1 MKNSIENVCDATN
14 TSASAKDFNNQQP
27 IAIVGMGCRFPGGS
41 ADPQIFWDNLL
52 NGKDCIIDVPEH
64 RWDVNRFYDADRE
77 KPGKMYVK
85 SGGFLQERIDEFDA
99 LFFGVSPREAVSL
112 DPQQRILMEVS
123 WEALEDAGIDPDALA
138 GTDTGVFVG
147 GFMLDNK
154 LTQLNPLN
162 RHTISSNTAVGMTL
176 AMLSNRISYIYD
188 LRGPSI
194 SIDTAC
200 SSSLVALDQA
210 CNSMWAG
217 NINLALVGGANI
229 MHRPEIFIGMCKGG
243 FLAPDGRSKS
253 FDERG
258 DGYGRG
264 EGAGIVVLKP
274 LADAER
280 DGDQIYAV
288 IRATGCNQDGH
299 TDGIT
304 VPNPDAQQTLIRK
317 VSEKANVALHDIN
330 YFEAHGTGTSLGDP
344 IEMSAIGGTVGQAR
358 NANET
363 CIVGSVKGNIGH
375 LEAASGIAAVIK
387 SALCLKYEKIPPQAN
402 LITLNSRI
410 PFAELQ
416 LSVPRKVETLSGKN
430 NDLFSGINS
439 FGYGGTN
446 ACAILQNYKEK
457 SDNENENAFITDKK
471 FILPLSAKSKPAL
484 LALVKNYRDIIAQDT
499 FNNLS
504 DLTYSAGARRS
515 HLSHRASFKA
525 KTKEELLEKLDQ
537 YVTQTTDEA
546 IVETQVSEKRNKLV
560 FVFTGMGPQWW
571 NMGCELMQTEPVFLA
586 SVKRA
591 DVIFQKISGWSI
603 LSEMMKPEAESIIT
617 ETQIAQPANF
627 VLQSALVDLWRSW
640 GIEPA
645 AVIGHSVGEVT
656 TAYVSGILTL
666 EEALLVSFHRS
677 RIQKKAA
684 NKGSMLAVALTE
696 TDAKAIIAPYA
707 EKVSIA
713 AINGPTAITLAGD
726 ESALDVISQQ
736 LTTKDIFNRLLQVEV
751 AYHSP
756 TMDPLLDEIRTSL
769 ASLAP
774 ANAKL
779 PSYSTVTGEQI
790 LASAFDAEYWCKN
803 VREPV
808 YFFRALEAMIK
819 DGYEDFLEIGPHP
832 VLSSSIKECFS
843 KHKLNGFLTTSLK
856 RKAGE
861 QDTIKRA
868 VAELYGHGY
877 AFNWSEL
884 ASNTFIVDED
894 ELHCRALTPK
904 FMRLPTYP
912 WQRERYWNDA
922 ESSLTDRIG
931 QTITHAALGAKQEGP
946 DCAWLSQ
953 INQNYFNFLPDHQVE
968 DLMILAGA
976 TYVEA
981 GLAVHK
987 SLTGSDA
994 CLISDLSLHNALVI
1008 DRDAEPLM
1016 RTLYNEQDHSYSIH
1030 SYNVQD
1036 KNQHKLHATGKIEAL
1051 TLQNYK
1057 TIEIDNIKKRSE
1069 QHLKADTIYAEL
1081 TARGLQYGSYFQGI
1095 EQLWRKN
1102 GEVLARIVAND
1113 GLNLPA
1119 ENYQLHPT
1127 LLDAC
1132 FQSLI
1137 STLPEDSDFSKQVY
1151 IPVNIRQL
1159 RHYQKVGDT
1168 FYCYGTLSHISG
1180 ESITGDIILCD
1191 DAGNILVELRGL
1203 RCQALRAT
1211 HQKTIADADSWTY
1224 QPSWCELEK
1233 LSADDTPQ
1241 NDPENKKHYLLFL
1254 NDDHFSKT
1262 LLKVF
1267 YVQAHHNVTVVY
1279 PGHRFEVL
1287 GDNAFSLDGTNK
1299 AHLTQLFQEYVNHKS
1314 SVPTHIIYAWS
1325 MMQDPLDPIN
1335 LSGTQVL
1342 LDVIKHAEGS
1352 SKINKT
1358 RLYILTQNA
1367 NKVLATDSVEGFQQ
1381 SPAIGLGR
1389 VAAVELPEIQCTLI
1403 DVGNDLSIKTAR
1415 LVTLECQHNSPELE
1429 LAFRNYSRYAY
1440 RLINTP
1446 LQEAYKP
1453 HYVTPNADQA
1463 FVLATQGT
1471 VTATTQSFQMSERH
1485 YPNTNEIELQI
1496 LAVALQSHELKE
1508 HDLRE
1513 VSARVVRIG
1522 EGVNG
1527 YEIGEDIIAC
1537 YQGQLTNFVTLPEN
1551 ELLAAKK
1558 PAHWSPTEAA
1568 PALAAFSM
1576 AYAALIDFAHTDAS
1590 QSLLI
1595 IGADTPVG
1603 QAAKQ
1608 QADLKNCDYFQVCID
1623 AKNNSQC
1630 KTSHAAPFELDSASL
1645 TEDLLQAI
1653 YRKGHIDGFDVIIN
1667 AAGNAAN
1674 LQIDELLAPHGKY
1687 IAITDNHQ
1695 SSDANKSNAGN
1706 IQLSATKTQ
1715 LQLNSTALFY
1725 PSCCCRVKKL
1735 LDHVGTQL
1743 SSTTHEGIS
1752 TPIITAAN
1760 FSPTQVDEN
1769 KQPVVLTLSDVNGLQ
1784 VIAKNSAS
1792 FAIKDDA
1799 TYLITG
1805 GFGGFGLG
1813 MAQWLVDQ
1821 GAKHLVLVSRSGASS
1836 HEARTAVAELV
1847 ANGAHVKV
1855 AAIDIADEI
1864 GLQNLLIDIKQSM
1877 PPLRGIFHAA
1887 GVLDDRELLTMN
1899 NVSLQKVMQPKALGA
1914 WNLHYFTKHIALDCF
1929 VLYSSI
1935 SALIGNRNQGNYVA
1949 ANLFLDALAH
1959 YRHAQGMAATS
1970 INWGALADVGMA
1982 ANNPSVIGHLAQVG
1996 INAFTQEQALE
2007 AFARLLNAPV
2017 AQVGIFDVD
2026 WQRWKKFEPAG
2037 QGLRFS
2043 ELAGNDTNEQSDGD
2057 SWANLI
2063 AQGNEALLAAL
2074 TSKLSELVSGTL
2086 KLSATQIDVLT
2097 PINKF
2102 GLDSLMAMDLQ
2113 MKVRGECKVD
2123 VSILELMKGNS
2134 ITKLAEAI
2142 AQKMTKAFAVESTST
2157 EEAIPEVTPI
2167 TSVEAEVNSMTKLVN
2182 QLNNLDEL
2190 SEAELDA
2197 LLRQEL
2203 AQH

>member
-1 MKNSIENVCDATN
+1 MKNSIPHIHDA
-14 TSASAKDFNNQQP
+14 NNNSSSTEQTQHPEP
-27 IAIVGMGCRFPGGS
+27 IAIVGMGCRFPGGA
-41 ADPQIFWDNLL
+41 ADPQTFWNNLL
-52 NGKDCIIDVPEH
+52 DGKDCIIDVPEH
-64 RWDVNRFYDADRE
+64 RWDVNRFYDTDRE

-154 LTQLNPLN
+154 LTQLSPLN

-217 NINLALVGGANI
+217 NINLALVGGVNI

-304 VPNPDAQQTLIRK
+304 VPNPEAQKALIRK
-317 VSEKANVALHDIN
+317 VGEKANIALKDIN
-330 YFEAHGTGTSLGDP
+330 YFEAHGTGTALGDP
-344 IEMSAIGGTVGQAR
+344 LEMSAIGGTVGQAR
-358 NANET
+358 DTNET
-363 CIVGSVKGNIGH
+363 CIVGSVKGSIGH

-387 SALCLKYEKIPPQAN
+387 SALCLKYEKVPPQAN

-416 LSVPRKVETLSGKN
+416 LSVPQKIETLKSKN
-430 NDLFSGINS
+430 NTLLSGINS

-446 ACAILQNYKEK
+446 ACAILQNHIPKLDHK
-457 SDNENENAFITDKK
+457 TGNITIADKK
-471 FILPLSAKSKPAL
+471 FILPLSAQSKPAL
-484 LALVKNYRDIIAQDT
+484 LQQVKNYRDFIAQDD
-499 FNNLS
+499 FSNLS

-515 HLSHRASFKA
+515 HLSYRVSFKA

-537 YVTQTTDEA
+537 YIAEKTDA
-546 IVETQVSEKRNKLV
+546 SIVENHISEKRNKLA

-591 DVIFQKISGWSI
+591 DAIFQKIAGWSI
-603 LSEMMKPEAESIIT
+603 LAEMTKPEAESIIT

-666 EEALLVSFHRS
+666 EEALLVSYHRS

-684 NKGSMLAVALTE
+684 NQGSMLAVALTE
-696 TDAKAIIAPYA
+696 TEAKAIIAPYA

-726 ESALDVISQQ
+726 EDALGIIAEQ
-736 LTTKDIFNRLLQVEV
+736 LTAKDIFNRLLQVEV

-769 ASLAP
+769 ASLNP
-774 ANAKL
+774 GTPTL
-779 PSYSTVTGEQI
+779 PSYSTVTGTQI
-790 LASAFDAEYWCKN
+790 EGSAFDGEYWCKN

-808 YFFRALEAMIK
+808 YFFRAMERMIK
-819 DGYEDFLEIGPHP
+819 DGYEDFLEVGPHP

-843 KHKLNGFLTTSLK
+843 KHKLNGFLATSLK
-856 RKAGE
+856 RKEGE

-877 AFNWSEL
+877 SFKWNEL
-884 ASNTFIVDED
+884 ASDTFTTHESDADCHAI
-894 ELHCRALTPK
+894 TPQ

-922 ESSLTDRIG
+922 DESLVDRIG
-931 QTITHAALGAKQEGP
+931 QDIPHAVLGAKQEGP
-946 DCAWLSQ
+946 DCVWLSQ
-953 INQNYFNFLPDHQVE
+953 INQNYFEFLPDHQVE
-968 DLMILAGA
+968 DLTILAGA

-981 GLAVHK
+981 ALAAHK
-987 SLTGSDA
+987 FLTDSDA

-1008 DRDAEPLM
+1008 DHDAEPIM
-1016 RTLYNEQDHSYSIH
+1016 RTLYNEQDHSFSIH
-1030 SYNVQD
+1030 SYSVQD
-1036 KNQHKLHATGKIEAL
+1036 KSQHKLHATGKIEPL
-1051 TLQNYK
+1051 RLQNYK
-1057 TIEIDNIKKRSE
+1057 NIDVDNIKKRSE
-1069 QHLKADTIYAEL
+1069 QHLEANAIYAEL
-1081 TARGLQYGSYFQGI
+1081 NARGLQYGPYFQGI
-1095 EQLWRKN
+1095 EQLWRKD
-1102 GEVLARIVAND
+1102 GEVLAHIVAND
-1113 GLNLPA
+1113 ALDLPA

-1159 RHYQKVGDT
+1159 RHYQKVGNR
-1168 FYCYGTLSHISG
+1168 FYCYGTLSHISA
-1180 ESITGDIILCD
+1180 ESITGNIILCD
-1191 DAGNILVELRGL
+1191 EYGNIFAEICGL
-1203 RCQALRAT
+1203 RCQALRAL

-1224 QPSWCELEK
+1224 QPRWNALEK
-1233 LSADDTPQ
+1233 LSSDEVTKHDDEHT
-1241 NDPENKKHYLLFL
+1241 KHYVLFL
-1254 NDDHFSKT
+1254 NDDQFSKT

-1267 YVQAHHNVTVVY
+1267 YVQSHHHVTVVY

-1287 GDNAFSLDGTNK
+1287 GDNAFSIDGTNK
-1299 AHLTQLFQEYVNHKS
+1299 AHLTQLFEEYINHMS
-1314 SVPTHIIYAWS
+1314 SFPTQIIYAWS
-1325 MMQDPLDPIN
+1325 MVQDALDPIS
-1335 LSGTQVL
+1335 LGATQTL
-1342 LDVIKHAEGS
+1342 LDVIKHTDAM

-1358 RLYILTQNA
+1358 RLYVLTQNA
-1367 NKVLATDSVEGFQQ
+1367 AKVVETDRVEGYQQ
-1381 SPAIGLGR
+1381 SPVIGLGR
-1389 VAAVELPEIQCTLI
+1389 VAAVELPNIQCTLM

-1415 LVTLECQHNSPELE
+1415 LVSLECQHDTQELE
-1429 LAFRNYSRYAY
+1429 LAFRNYTRYAY
-1440 RLINTP
+1440 RLMNTP
-1446 LQEAYKP
+1446 MQEAYQP
-1453 HYVTPNADQA
+1453 NYATPKADQA
-1463 FVLATQGT
+1463 FALSTQGAET
-1471 VTATTQSFQMSERH
+1471 NITQALQVSERKA
-1485 YPNTNEIELQI
+1485 PNENEIELQI
-1496 LAVALQSHELKE
+1496 LAVVLQPESVQQ

-1513 VSARVVRIG
+1513 VSARIVNIG
-1522 EGVNG
+1522 ENVTG
-1527 YEIGEDIIAC
+1527 YEKGEEVIAC
-1537 YQGQLTNFVTLPEN
+1537 YQGALTNFITLPAS
-1551 ELLAAKK
+1551 ELVAVKK
-1558 PAHWSPTEAA
+1558 PSYWSHVEAA
-1568 PALAAFSM
+1568 PALVSSSI
-1576 AYAALIDFAHTDAS
+1576 AYAALIDFAHIDAS

-1608 QADLKNCDYFQVCID
+1608 QADLKKCDYIQVCAN
-1623 AKNNSQC
+1623 AKHNIWC
-1630 KTSHAAPFELDSASL
+1630 KTSPTAPFELDSASL

-1667 AAGNAAN
+1667 VTGNAAN
-1674 LQIDELLAPHGKY
+1674 LQIDELLAPYGKY
-1687 IAITDNHQ
+1687 IAITEEH
-1695 SSDANKSNAGN
+1695 SDGPSVADSVN
-1706 IQLSATKTQ
+1706 LSATKTQ
-1715 LQLNSTALFY
+1715 LQLNSKALFY
-1725 PSCCCRVKKL
+1725 PLCCRVKKL
-1735 LDHVGTQL
+1735 LAHVDEQF
-1743 SSTTHEGIS
+1743 SVTTHEAIN
-1752 TPIITAAN
+1752 AARIAAVD
-1760 FSPTQVDEN
+1760 FSPEKLQKE
-1769 KQPVVLTLSDVNGLQ
+1769 KYPVVLNLEDLTGLQ
-1784 VIAKNSAS
+1784 VIAQSTAS
-1792 FAIKDDA
+1792 FGIKEDA

-1821 GAKHLVLVSRSGASS
+1821 GAKHLVLVSRSGAST
-1836 HEARTAVAELV
+1836 HDARTAVADLV
-1847 ANGAHVKV
+1847 TKGAHVKA

-1864 GLQNLLIDIKQSM
+1864 RLQDLLLDIKENM
-1877 PPLRGIFHAA
+1877 PPLKGVFHAA
-1887 GVLDDRELLTMN
+1887 GVLDDRELLSIN
-1899 NVSLQKVMQPKALGA
+1899 DVSLQKVMQPKALGA
-1914 WNLHYFTKHIALDCF
+1914 WNLHYLTRNLSLDCF

-1949 ANLFLDALAH
+1949 ANVFLDALAH
-1959 YRHAQGMAATS
+1959 HRHAQGLAATS

-2007 AFARLLNAPV
+2007 AFARLLHAPV

-2043 ELAGNDTNEQSDGD
+2043 ELAGNDSDEQNDSSDW
-2057 SWANLI
+2057 SQLI
-2063 AQGNEALLAAL
+2063 TQGSDVLLAAL
-2074 TSKLSELVSGTL
+2074 TTKLSELVAGTL
-2086 KLSATQIDVLT
+2086 KLSTSQIDLLT

-2142 AQKMTKAFAVESTST
+2142 AQKMTNALSAPPASTT
-2157 EEAIPEVTPI
+2157 EPVAEVTAPAA
-2167 TSVEAEVNSMTKLVN
+2167 SDAETNTMTKLVD
-2182 QLNNLDEL
+2182 QLNNLDKL
-2190 SEAELDA
+2190 SEEELDA

-2203 AQH
+2203 TQQ